1 MREKAMNEYSYT
13 LDKTGFYKI
22 LFNTSLTVAKEQLN
36 SRLTPKKLEGAVD
49 YMCMLCTCM
58 NLAISQNQLER
69 NSFNDGI
76 VEEYVSLVDLIISNE
91 GSINY
96 IKAAKIDELF
106 IKSAEL
112 VRALLQG
119 GVLAEQMQELQ
130 RTYHYW
136 HMKQRVYSSKK
147 RVLH

>member
-1 MREKAMNEYSYT
+1 MDEYTYT

-22 LFNTSLTVAKEQLN
+22 LFSTSLAVAKEQLH

-58 NLAISQNQLER
+58 NLAVDQNQLECA
-69 NSFNDGI
+69 NFNDGI
-76 VEEYVSLVDLIISNE
+76 VEEYVSLVDVIISNE

-119 GVLAEQMQELQ
+119 GVLAKQLQELQ
-130 RTYHYW
+130 RSYHCW
-136 HMKQRVYSSKK
+136 HMKQRMYHSQ
-147 RVLH
+147 RGLLH

>member
-1 MREKAMNEYSYT
+1 MNEYTYT

-22 LFNTSLTVAKEQLN
+22 LFNTSLIVAKEQLH

-58 NLAISQNQLER
+58 NLAIDQNQLECA
-69 NSFNDGI
+69 NFNDGI
-76 VEEYVSLVDLIISNE
+76 VEEYVSLVDVIISNE
-91 GSINY
+91 ESINY

-119 GVLAEQMQELQ
+119 GVLTEQLQELQ
-130 RTYHYW
+130 RSYHCW
-136 HMKQRVYSSKK
+136 HMKQRMYNSQKGL
-147 RVLH
+147 LH

>member
-1 MREKAMNEYSYT
+1 MNEYRYT

-22 LFNTSLTVAKEQLN
+22 LFSTSLTVAKEQLH

-58 NLAISQNQLER
+58 NLAINQNQLECT
-69 NSFNDGI
+69 NFNDGI

-119 GVLAEQMQELQ
+119 GVLAEQLQELQ
-130 RTYHYW
+130 RTYHCWY
-136 HMKQRVYSSKK
+136 MKQRVYSSQK

>member
-1 MREKAMNEYSYT
+1 MNEYSYT

-22 LFNTSLTVAKEQLN
+22 LFSTSLTVAKEQLH

-58 NLAISQNQLER
+58 NLAINQNQLER
-69 NSFNDGI
+69 TNFNDGI

-119 GVLAEQMQELQ
+119 GVLAEQLHELQ
-130 RTYHYW
+130 RTYHCWY
-136 HMKQRVYSSKK
+136 MKQRVYSSQK

>member
-22 LFNTSLTVAKEQLN
+22 LFSTSLTVAKEQLH

-58 NLAISQNQLER
+58 NLAINQNQLER
-69 NSFNDGI
+69 TNFNDGI

-119 GVLAEQMQELQ
+119 GVLAEQLQELQ
-130 RTYHYW
+130 RTYHCWY
-136 HMKQRVYSSKK
+136 MKQRVYSSQK

>member
-1 MREKAMNEYSYT
+1 MNEYTYT

-22 LFNTSLTVAKEQLN
+22 LFNTSLMVAKEQLH

-58 NLAISQNQLER
+58 NLAIDQNQLECAK
-69 NSFNDGI
+69 FNDGI
-76 VEEYVSLVDLIISNE
+76 VEEYVSLVDIIISNE

-119 GVLAEQMQELQ
+119 GVLAEQLQELQ
-130 RTYHYW
+130 RSYHCW
-136 HMKQRVYSSKK
+136 HVKQRMYNSQKGL
-147 RVLH
+147 LH

>member
-1 MREKAMNEYSYT
+1 MNEYSYT

-22 LFNTSLTVAKEQLN
+22 LFSTSLTVAKEQLH

-58 NLAISQNQLER
+58 NLAINQNQLER
-69 NSFNDGI
+69 TNFNDGI

-119 GVLAEQMQELQ
+119 GVLAEQLQELQ
-130 RTYHYW
+130 RTYHCWY
-136 HMKQRVYSSKK
+136 MKQRVYSSQK
-147 RVLH
+147 RMLH

>member
-1 MREKAMNEYSYT
+1 MNEYTYT

-22 LFNTSLTVAKEQLN
+22 LFNTSLIVAKEQLH

-58 NLAISQNQLER
+58 NLAIDKNQLECA
-69 NSFNDGI
+69 NFNDGI
-76 VEEYVSLVDLIISNE
+76 VEEYVSLVDVIISNE

-119 GVLAEQMQELQ
+119 GVLTEQLQELQ
-130 RTYHYW
+130 RSYHCW
-136 HMKQRVYSSKK
+136 HMKQRMYNSQKGL
-147 RVLH
+147 LH

>member
-1 MREKAMNEYSYT
+1 MNEYTYT
-13 LDKTGFYKI
+13 LDKAGFYKI
-22 LFNTSLTVAKEQLN
+22 LFNTSLIVAKEQLH

-58 NLAISQNQLER
+58 NLAIDQNQLECA
-69 NSFNDGI
+69 NFNDGI
-76 VEEYVSLVDLIISNE
+76 VEEYVSLVDVIISNE

-119 GVLAEQMQELQ
+119 GVLTEQLQELQ
-130 RTYHYW
+130 RSYHCW
-136 HMKQRVYSSKK
+136 HMKQRMYNSQKGL
-147 RVLH
+147 LH

>member
-1 MREKAMNEYSYT
+1 MNEYSYT

-22 LFNTSLTVAKEQLN
+22 LFSTSLTVAKEQLH

-58 NLAISQNQLER
+58 NLAINQNQLER
-69 NSFNDGI
+69 TNFNDGI
-76 VEEYVSLVDLIISNE
+76 VEEYVSLIDLIISNE

-119 GVLAEQMQELQ
+119 GVLAEQLQELQ
-130 RTYHYW
+130 RTYHCWY
-136 HMKQRVYSSKK
+136 MKQRVYSSQK

>member
-1 MREKAMNEYSYT
+1 MNEYSYT

-22 LFNTSLTVAKEQLN
+22 LFSTSLTVAKEQLH

-58 NLAISQNQLER
+58 NLAINQNQLER
-69 NSFNDGI
+69 TNFNDGI

-119 GVLAEQMQELQ
+119 GVLAEQLQELQ
-130 RTYHYW
+130 RTYHCWY
-136 HMKQRVYSSKK
+136 MKQRVYSSQK

>member
-1 MREKAMNEYSYT
+1 MNEYSYT

-22 LFNTSLTVAKEQLN
+22 LFSTSLTVAKEQLHG
-36 SRLTPKKLEGAVD
+36 RLTPKKLEGAVD

-58 NLAISQNQLER
+58 NLAINQNQLECT
-69 NSFNDGI
+69 NFSDGI
-76 VEEYVSLVDLIISNE
+76 VEEYVSLVDVIISNE

-119 GVLAEQMQELQ
+119 GVLVEQLHELQ
-130 RTYHYW
+130 RTYHCWY
-136 HMKQRVYSSKK
+136 MKQRMYNSQKGL
-147 RVLH
+147 LH

>member
-1 MREKAMNEYSYT
+1 MNEYTYT

-22 LFNTSLTVAKEQLN
+22 LFNTSLIVAKEQLH
-36 SRLTPKKLEGAVD
+36 SRLTPKKLEGAVE

-58 NLAISQNQLER
+58 NLAIDQNQLECA
-69 NSFNDGI
+69 NFNDGI
-76 VEEYVSLVDLIISNE
+76 VEEYVSLVDIIISNE

-119 GVLAEQMQELQ
+119 GVLTEQLQELQ
-130 RTYHYW
+130 RSYHCW
-136 HMKQRVYSSKK
+136 HMKQRMYNSQKGL
-147 RVLH
+147 LH

>member
-1 MREKAMNEYSYT
+1 MNEYTYT

-22 LFNTSLTVAKEQLN
+22 LFNTSLIVAKEQLH

-58 NLAISQNQLER
+58 NLAIDQNQLECA
-69 NSFNDGI
+69 NFNDGI
-76 VEEYVSLVDLIISNE
+76 VEEYVSLVDVIISNE

-96 IKAAKIDELF
+96 VKAAKIDELF

-119 GVLAEQMQELQ
+119 GVLTEQLQELQ
-130 RTYHYW
+130 RSYHCW
-136 HMKQRVYSSKK
+136 HMKQRMYNSQKGL
-147 RVLH
+147 LH

>member
-1 MREKAMNEYSYT
+1 MNEYTYT

-22 LFNTSLTVAKEQLN
+22 LFNTSLIVAKEQLH

-58 NLAISQNQLER
+58 NLAIDQNQLECA
-69 NSFNDGI
+69 NFNDGI
-76 VEEYVSLVDLIISNE
+76 VEEYVSLVDIIISNE

-119 GVLAEQMQELQ
+119 GVLTEQLQELQ
-130 RTYHYW
+130 RSYHCW
-136 HMKQRVYSSKK
+136 HMKQRMYNSQKGL
-147 RVLH
+147 LH

>member
-1 MREKAMNEYSYT
+1 MNEYSYT

-22 LFNTSLTVAKEQLN
+22 LFSTSLTVAKEQLH

-58 NLAISQNQLER
+58 NLAINQNQLECT
-69 NSFNDGI
+69 NFNDGI

-119 GVLAEQMQELQ
+119 GVLAEQLQELQ
-130 RTYHYW
+130 RTYHCWY
-136 HMKQRVYSSKK
+136 MKQRVYSSQK

>member
-1 MREKAMNEYSYT
+1 MNEYRYT
-13 LDKTGFYKI
+13 LDKRGFYKI
-22 LFNTSLTVAKEQLN
+22 LFSTSLTVAKEQLH

-58 NLAISQNQLER
+58 NLAINQNQLECT
-69 NSFNDGI
+69 NFNDGI

-119 GVLAEQMQELQ
+119 GVLAEQLQELQ
-130 RTYHYW
+130 RTYHCWY
-136 HMKQRVYSSKK
+136 MKQRVYSSQK

>member
-1 MREKAMNEYSYT
+1 MNEYSYT

-22 LFNTSLTVAKEQLN
+22 LFSTSLTVAKEQLHY
-36 SRLTPKKLEGAVD
+36 RLTPKKLEGAVD

-58 NLAISQNQLER
+58 NLAINQNQLECR
-69 NSFNDGI
+69 NFNDGI

-91 GSINY
+91 GSVNY

-119 GVLAEQMQELQ
+119 GVLAEQLQELQ
-130 RTYHYW
+130 RTYHCW
-136 HMKQRVYSSKK
+136 HMKQRVYSSHK

>member
-1 MREKAMNEYSYT
+1 MNEYTYT

-22 LFNTSLTVAKEQLN
+22 LFNTSLIVAKEQLH

-58 NLAISQNQLER
+58 NLAIDQNQLECA
-69 NSFNDGI
+69 NFNDGI
-76 VEEYVSLVDLIISNE
+76 VEEYVSLVDVIISNE

-119 GVLAEQMQELQ
+119 GVLTEQLQELQ
-130 RTYHYW
+130 RSYHCW
-136 HMKQRVYSSKK
+136 HMKQRMYNSQKGL
-147 RVLH
+147 LH

>member
-1 MREKAMNEYSYT
+1 MNEYSYT

-22 LFNTSLTVAKEQLN
+22 LFSTSLTVAKEQWH

-58 NLAISQNQLER
+58 NLAINQNKLER
-69 NSFNDGI
+69 TNFNDGI

-119 GVLAEQMQELQ
+119 GVLAEQLQELQ
-130 RTYHYW
+130 RTYHCWY
-136 HMKQRVYSSKK
+136 MKQRVYGSQK

>member
-1 MREKAMNEYSYT
+1 MREKAMDGYEYT

-22 LFNTSLTVAKEQLN
+22 LFSTSLTVAKEQLHR
-36 SRLTPKKLEGAVD
+36 RLTPKKLEGAVD

-58 NLAISQNQLER
+58 NLAVDQNQLECAK
-69 NSFNDGI
+69 FNDGI
-76 VEEYVSLVDLIISNE
+76 VEEYVSLVDVIISNE

-119 GVLAEQMQELQ
+119 GALTEQLGELQ

-136 HMKQRVYSSKK
+136 SMKQRMYSSRKSL
-147 RVLH
+147 LH

>member
-1 MREKAMNEYSYT
+1 MNEYRYT

-22 LFNTSLTVAKEQLN
+22 LFSTSLTVAKEQLH
-36 SRLTPKKLEGAVD
+36 SRLTLKKLEGAVD

-58 NLAISQNQLER
+58 NLAINQNQLECT
-69 NSFNDGI
+69 NFNDGI

-119 GVLAEQMQELQ
+119 GVLAEQLQELQ
-130 RTYHYW
+130 RTYHCWY
-136 HMKQRVYSSKK
+136 MKQRVYSSQK

>member
-1 MREKAMNEYSYT
+1 MNEYRYT

-22 LFNTSLTVAKEQLN
+22 LFSTSLTVAKEQLH

-58 NLAISQNQLER
+58 NLAINQNQLECT
-69 NSFNDGI
+69 NFNDGI

-119 GVLAEQMQELQ
+119 GVLVEQLQELQ
-130 RTYHYW
+130 RTYHCWY
-136 HMKQRVYSSKK
+136 MKQRVYSSQK

>member
-1 MREKAMNEYSYT
+1 MNEYTYT

-22 LFNTSLTVAKEQLN
+22 LFNTSLIVAKEQLH

-58 NLAISQNQLER
+58 NLAIDQNQLECA
-69 NSFNDGI
+69 NFNDGI
-76 VEEYVSLVDLIISNE
+76 VEEYVSLVDVIISNE
-91 GSINY
+91 RSINY

-119 GVLAEQMQELQ
+119 GVLTEQLQELQ
-130 RTYHYW
+130 RSYHCW
-136 HMKQRVYSSKK
+136 HMKQRMYNSQKGL
-147 RVLH
+147 LH

>member
-1 MREKAMNEYSYT
+1 MNEYRYT

-22 LFNTSLTVAKEQLN
+22 LFSTSLTVAKEQLH

-58 NLAISQNQLER
+58 NLAINQNQLECT
-69 NSFNDGI
+69 NFNDGS

-119 GVLAEQMQELQ
+119 GVLAEQLQELQ
-130 RTYHYW
+130 RTYHCWY
-136 HMKQRVYSSKK
+136 MKQRVYSSQK

>member
-1 MREKAMNEYSYT
+1 MNEYTYT

-22 LFNTSLTVAKEQLN
+22 LFNTSLIVAKEQLH

-58 NLAISQNQLER
+58 NLAIDQNQLECA
-69 NSFNDGI
+69 NFNDGI
-76 VEEYVSLVDLIISNE
+76 VEEYVSLADVIISNE

-119 GVLAEQMQELQ
+119 GVLTEQLQELQ
-130 RTYHYW
+130 RSYHCW
-136 HMKQRVYSSKK
+136 HMKQRMYNSQKGL
-147 RVLH
+147 LH